1 MPVCACQSE
10 CVCVWGGGGG
20 GGRCGGGR
28 CVSGWVCVSF
38 RISQWC
44 FVVVLLGGTV
54 LCVYSR
60 ISYLG

>member
-1 MPVCACQSE
+1 M
-10 CVCVWGGGGG
+10 CVCVGGGGG
-20 GGRCGGGR
+20 PVCGWPVCGG
-28 CVSGWVCVSF
+28 VCVSF

-44 FVVVLLGGTV
+44 FVVVLPGGTV